1 MQSQQCYCEL
11 LIQEQRHRAPPKQP
25 WVVAVTQTQPHGPA
39 VPSRAEEGAMVS
51 YLMPGKGGIWLCGVD
66 AGVGGFRSP
75 PSAMELLVD

>member
-1 MQSQQCYCEL
+1 MGVTGWRS
-11 LIQEQRHRAPPKQP
+11 RVTP
-25 WVVAVTQTQPHGPA
+25 WVAQDLVHPVQAPQAAWPCSWP
-39 VPSRAEEGAMVS
+39 